1 MPVARATEVRP
12 ARALRGA
19 LEVPPD
25 KSISHRYALLAALA
39 DGVTTIDRYSTGAD
53 CLSTLACLESLGIEV
68 ARQHAAEGLRV
79 RIRGGAGRFRPPR
92 GEVDCG
98 NSGTT
103 MRLLAGVLAA
113 APFTARL
120 VGDASLSRRP
130 MRRVIAP
137 LTAMGARFDAAEGG
151 RPPIAVTGGPLTGIT
166 HTPEVPSAQIKSAV
180 LLAGLQASGTTTVVE
195 PEATRDHT
203 ERALAAFGVALD
215 RAVADRLTVRG
226 GARLTG
232 GLALRVPGDPSAC
245 AFLGVAAAGLPGSA
259 IEIRHVGLNPTRT
272 ALFDVLRRAGAEV
285 SVTTEDMWHGEPV
298 GTVRIASGPLGD
310 VVMTPGD
317 VPALIDELPAL
328 AALATFGGS
337 CASPAPPSCASR
349 KATASRRWWGACGR
363 WALTPT
369 SSPTVFASAAPARL
383 TGGVVDAHDDHRL
396 AMAFAVAAL
405 GATGPI
411 AIHGAEVAAVSYPS
425 FFATSMA
432 CGRESRQGLP
442 RRASWAPA
450 RPPWPGPWRGASTGG
465 RRHRRTDRAAR
476 TARHPDDLP
485 AGGRGLLPRP
495 SSATC
500 SSTCSRRAAW
510 SWRPAAARSSTPP
523 RAS

>member
-1 MPVARATEVRP
+1 MTVARATEVRP

-39 DGVTTIDRYSTGAD
+39 DGVTSIDRYSTGAD

-68 ARQHAAEGLRV
+68 ARQDAAEGLRV
-79 RIRGGAGRFRPPR
+79 RIVGGGGRFRPPR

-113 APFTARL
+113 APFTAWL
-120 VGDASLSRRP
+120 VGDPSLSRRP

-137 LTAMGARFDAAEGG
+137 LTAMGARIDAAEGG

-215 RAVADRLTVRG
+215 RAVAGRLTVRG

-285 SVTTEDMWHGEPV
+285 AVTTEDMWHGEPV
-298 GTVRIASGPLGD
+298 GTVRIASGRLGD
-310 VVMTPGD
+310 VVVTPLD
-317 VPALIDELPAL
+317 VPLLIDELPAL

-337 CASPAPPSCASR
+337 CTVRGAAELRVKESDRISALVSGLRAMGADADEFDDGFAVRS
-349 KATASRRWWGACGR
+349 SRR
-363 WALTPT
+363 L
-369 SSPTVFASAAPARL
+369 S
-383 TGGVVDAHDDHRL
+383 GGVVDAHHDHRL

-405 GATGPI
+405 GATGTT
-411 AIHGAEVAAVSYPS
+411 AIHGAEVAAVSFPR
-425 FFATSMA
+425 FFATLD
-432 CGRESRQGLP
+432 GL
-442 RRASWAPA
+442 RA
-450 RPPWPGPWRGASTGG
+450 
-465 RRHRRTDRAAR
+465 
-476 TARHPDDLP
+476 
-485 AGGRGLLPRP
+485 
-495 SSATC
+495 
-500 SSTCSRRAAW
+500 
-510 SWRPAAARSSTPP
+510 
-523 RAS
+523 